1 MDTNNSEN
9 IKNIDGGEKKQGLA
23 FMLLGL
29 CYTVACVYLP
39 LAVSVNMGEW
49 LTLAVA
55 LGICALGGFALTRMA
70 GSFKPIAGFVIIISI
85 FVVLGGAV
93 LPMALLVAFAS
104 AACAYAWLLLNRP
117 SLPVWVLPVLPA
129 AIGIALT
136 RDASGA
142 LFALAT
148 LPCSHALAFSIK
160 NKLQRVSAICRIS
173 AAMCAF
179 IAVAFIFTVYSFTGE
194 VSFSAAKELIDA
206 AKVELTLIIDGAVGE
221 MSGLL
226 GVDTAALNVEN
237 VAELAV
243 GAAFNLLPAIVVTVA
258 NVAAYLIHS
267 LFMSV
272 YFTTDEQRKQALPML
287 SFEMSLTSSIVY
299 VASLVFSLLLVSES
313 LALWGTAAENIA
325 LVLAPGLILTALA
338 GIRALSMR
346 KGPSCLGTLLYL
358 GVIFM
363 LASLSGIVI
372 MLVALVGAVLN
383 IVAHIAKRKS
393 QSN

>member
-9 IKNIDGGEKKQGLA
+9 IKNIDGGEKKQGLT

-70 GSFKPIAGFVIIISI
+70 GSFKPIAGFVIIMSI

-194 VSFSAAKELIDA
+194 ISFSAARELIDV
-206 AKVELTLIIDGAVGE
+206 AKVELTLMLDGAVGE
-221 MSGLL
+221 MSEFL
-226 GVDTAALNVEN
+226 GVDTASLD

-243 GAAFNLLPAIVVTVA
+243 GAAFNLLPAIVITVA

-363 LASLSGIVI
+363 IASLSGIVI

>member
-9 IKNIDGGEKKQGLA
+9 IKNIDGGEKKQGLT

-194 VSFSAAKELIDA
+194 ISFSAARELIDV
-206 AKVELTLIIDGAVGE
+206 AKVELTLMLDGAVGE
-221 MSGLL
+221 MSEFL
-226 GVDTAALNVEN
+226 GVDTASLD

-243 GAAFNLLPAIVVTVA
+243 GAAFNLLPAIVITVA

-299 VASLVFSLLLVSES
+299 VASLAISLLLVSES

-363 LASLSGIVI
+363 IASLSGIVI